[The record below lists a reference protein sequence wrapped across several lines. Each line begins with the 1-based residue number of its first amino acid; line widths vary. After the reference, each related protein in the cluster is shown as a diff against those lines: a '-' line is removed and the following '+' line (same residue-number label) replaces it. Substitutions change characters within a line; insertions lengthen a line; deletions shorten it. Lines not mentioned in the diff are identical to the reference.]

1 MALKVA
7 VVGAGWAGLAAAVAA
22 TRAGHAVTVLE
33 AARTP
38 GGRAR
43 ALPATL
49 PDGTST
55 LLDNGQH
62 ILIGA
67 YRDTLALMRQVGVD
81 PEAVLQRLPLSLV
94 HPDGSGLR
102 VPAGPAPLNLMLGVL
117 RANGWTWRD
126 KLSLLRTALRWRWQ
140 GFQCPDTHTVAD
152 VGRSLSPRVWSTLVA
167 PLCVSA
173 LNTPAERASG
183 QVFLRVL
190 QDSLFAG
197 PGGAD
202 LLLPRADLGAL
213 LPDAAV
219 AWLGQ
224 HGARVVLGHRVARL
238 ATGPDQRWAVD
249 DEVFDRVLL
258 ACPAHEAARLV
269 AALVSSS
276 PAMAA
281 WAGTAAALPH
291 EAIAT
296 VYTHAPNARLD
307 EPLLALRSGPDAP
320 AQFVFDRG
328 QLGGPAGLWAWVVSA
343 SQGDRAALQAQVLA
357 QAATQLGRHGLVAVQ
372 TVVEK
377 RATFACTPALLRP
390 GMAVAPGVLAC
401 GDFVAGPYPATLEGA
416 VRSGWAAAAAL

>member
-22 TRAGHAVTVLE
+22 TRAGHEVTVLE

-49 PDGTST
+49 PDGTSA

-67 YRDTLALMRQVGVD
+67 YRDTLTLMREVGVD

-102 VPAGPAPLNLMLGVL
+102 VPAGPAPLNLLLGVL

-152 VGRSLSPRVWSTLVA
+152 VGHGLSPKVWSTLVA

-219 AWLGQ
+219 AWLGR
-224 HGARVVLGHRVARL
+224 HSARVVLGHRVSLL
-238 ATGPDQRWAVD
+238 APGPDHRWTVD
-249 DEVFDRVLL
+249 NEVFDRVLL

-269 AALVSSS
+269 ATGVPGD
-276 PAMAA
+276 PAMTA
-281 WAGTAAALPH
+281 WAGTAAALQH

-296 VYTHAPNARLD
+296 VYTHAPNARLP
-307 EPLLALRSGPDAP
+307 EPMLALRNGPDAP

-357 QAATQLGRHGLVAVQ
+357 QAATQLGHHGLAAVQ

-377 RATFACTPALLRP
+377 RATFASTPALLRP
-390 GMAVAPGVLAC
+390 GVAVAPGVLAC